1 MTADKKGGHKNY
13 GDYGR
18 LPDNVFEGYN
28 PEKNPSIYRT
38 TNALVFPLK
47 LIDDEEVL
55 RGDDLSAEIEG

>member
-1 MTADKKGGHKNY
+1 MTIDKKDKHKDY

-18 LPDNVFEGYN
+18 LPGNVFEGYN

-55 RGDDLSAEIEG
+55 RSDDLSGEIEG

>member
-1 MTADKKGGHKNY
+1 MTADKKDRHKNY

-28 PEKNPSIYRT
+28 PEKYPSIYRT

-47 LIDDEEVL
+47 LIDGEEVL
-55 RGDDLSAEIEG
+55 RGDNLSGEIER